1 MASESKVELR
11 QVFPN
16 VLMERQ
22 VDTLI
27 PLNARLRE
35 FILEREARDPGIS
48 ASNVSGWHSSADLL
62 EWGLPECQALSDAFV
77 AAGRDMTAAML
88 PAGIKGRVR
97 VRFHGGCW
105 ANVLRDGGYN
115 VIHNHPGAV
124 WSGCYYV
131 SVGKA
136 APEPQHNGWIEFQ
149 DPRPGNLHGGK
160 ERINPEPGKLLI
172 FPGWLNHFV
181 NPFRGEGERI
191 SIAFNLDAEFV
202 PESVMT
208 SQPVPVS

>member
-1 MASESKVELR
+1 MARESKVELR
-11 QVFPN
+11 QVFPT
-16 VLMERQ
+16 VLLEQRL
-22 VDTLI
+22 DALI
-27 PLNARLRE
+27 PLNERLRE
-35 FILEREARDPGIS
+35 VILEREARDPGIS
-48 ASNVSGWHSSADLL
+48 ASNVSGWHSAADLL
-62 EWGLPECQALSDAFV
+62 EWGLPECQTLSDAFV
-77 AAGRDMTAAML
+77 TAGREMTAAML

-115 VIHNHPGAV
+115 RIHNHPGAV

-131 SVGKA
+131 AVGKA
-136 APEPQHNGWIEFQ
+136 KPEPEHNGWIEFQ

-181 NPFRGEGERI
+181 NPFRGDGERI

-202 PESVMT
+202 PESVAAT
-208 SQPVPVS
+208 QPAPVS

>member
-1 MASESKVELR
+1 MARESKAELR
-11 QVFPN
+11 QVFPT
-16 VLMERQ
+16 VLMERRL
-22 VDTLI
+22 DTLI
-27 PLNARLRE
+27 PLNERLRE
-35 FILEREARDPGIS
+35 VILEREARDPGIS

-62 EWGLPECQALSDAFV
+62 ERGLPECQVLSDAFV
-77 AAGRDMTAAML
+77 TAGREMTAAML
-88 PAGIKGRVR
+88 PAGIKGRLR

-115 VIHNHPGAV
+115 RIHNHPGAV

-131 SVGKA
+131 AVGKA
-136 APEPQHNGWIEFQ
+136 APEPAHNGWIEFQ

-202 PESVMT
+202 PDTVAAA
-208 SQPVPVS
+208 QPAPVS